1 MADESVK
8 AKRQPSR
15 LQRRAPASI
24 QVTPVG
30 HWNVAIPLL
39 SPLVLSPEVKTN
51 CVENMKEE
59 CRRVVNSDNN
69 KIASEAEKTP
79 IVYKKCNIRLPRFT
93 TSQLRRY
100 CSRFVLVLLKGVDYQ
115 LMIRD

>member
-24 QVTPVG
+24 QVAPVG
-30 HWNVAIPLL
+30 NWNVAIPLL
-39 SPLVLSPEVKTN
+39 SPLILSPEVKRT

-59 CRRVVNSDNN
+59 CRRGVNSES

-79 IVYKKCNIRLPRFT
+79 IVYKKWQHPAAPFYYE
-93 TSQLRRY
+93 SAPP
-100 CSRFVLVLLKGVDYQ
+100 LLQSICAGIVD
-115 LMIRD
+115 RS

>member
-1 MADESVK
+1 MAGESVK

-79 IVYKKCNIRLPRFT
+79 IVYKKWQHPAAPFYYE
-93 TSQLRRY
+93 SAPP
-100 CSRFVLVLLKGVDYQ
+100 LLQSICTGIVD
-115 LMIRD
+115 RS